1 MGREF
6 PGQLNSPTGLEEFS
20 KLSGPEYDSNQSS
33 SGSGTS
39 AMDQI
44 ALLESGMIPD
54 LENFLALFDQK
65 WDDPSFQESTSLGLE
80 VE

>member
-1 MGREF
+1 MGRELS
-6 PGQLNSPTGLEEFS
+6 GQRNGSKGLEDFS
-20 KLSGPEYDSNQSS
+20 KLSGPECDSKHSS

-65 WDDPSFQESTSLGLE
+65 WDDPSFQESKSLGLE
-80 VE
+80 VV